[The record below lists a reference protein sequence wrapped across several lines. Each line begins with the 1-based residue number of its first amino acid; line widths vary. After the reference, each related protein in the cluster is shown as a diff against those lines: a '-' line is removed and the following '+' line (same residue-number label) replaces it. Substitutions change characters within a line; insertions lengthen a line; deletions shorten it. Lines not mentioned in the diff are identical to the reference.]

1 MVAETEQKGIDAQL
15 AGELATGLALTPMPA
30 GIRERLRARVLEGA
44 SGIQVVRADAG
55 TWKQVLPG
63 ISIKRLRADAATRSE
78 TNLWRL
84 GPGAVIPE
92 HQHADDEECLVV
104 EGSIVQDGIEY
115 HAGDYLHASA
125 GSRHVPL
132 MAPRG
137 ALLLIRSQPLSSY
150 LGAHR

>member
-1 MVAETEQKGIDAQL
+1 MVDKSKRGTMDAQL
-15 AGELATGLALTPMPA
+15 AGELATGLLSPPMPA
-30 GIRERLRARVLEGA
+30 NVRERLRARVLERA
-44 SGIQVVRADAG
+44 NGIQVVRADAG
-55 TWKQVLPG
+55 IWSQVLPG

-104 EGSIVQDGIEY
+104 EGSIIQDGIEY

-125 GSRHVPL
+125 GSRHSGV
-132 MAPRG
+132 G
-137 ALLLIRSQPLSSY
+137 A
-150 LGAHR
+150 

>member
-1 MVAETEQKGIDAQL
+1 MVDETQQSAIDAQL
-15 AGELATGLALTPMPA
+15 AGELATGLASPTLPA
-30 GIRERLRARVLEGA
+30 GVRERLRARVLERA
-44 SGIQVVRADAG
+44 SGIHVVRADAG
-55 TWKQVLPG
+55 SWKTVLPG
-63 ISIKRLRADAATRSE
+63 ITVKRLHADAATRSE

-104 EGSIVQDGIEY
+104 EGCIVQDGIEY
-115 HAGDYLHASA
+115 HAGDYLHARA

-150 LGAHR
+150 LGAR

>member
-1 MVAETEQKGIDAQL
+1 MVDKTPQGAIDAQL
-15 AGELATGLALTPMPA
+15 AGELATGLACPPMSE
-30 GIRERLRARVLEGA
+30 GLRERLRARVLERA
-44 SGIQVVRADAG
+44 SGIHVVRADAG
-55 TWKQVLPG
+55 NWTRVLPG
-63 ISIKRLRADAATRSE
+63 ILIKRLHADAASCAE

-104 EGSIVQDGIEY
+104 EGSIIQDGIEY
-115 HAGDYLHASA
+115 HAGDYLHARA

-150 LGAHR
+150 LSARP

>member
-1 MVAETEQKGIDAQL
+1 MVDETKHSAIDAQL
-15 AGELATGLALTPMPA
+15 AGELATGLASPRMPD
-30 GIRERLRARVLEGA
+30 GVRERLRARVLERA
-44 SGIQVVRADAG
+44 SGIHVVRADAG
-55 TWKQVLPG
+55 SWTTVLPG
-63 ISIKRLRADAATRSE
+63 ITIKRLHADAATRSE

-115 HAGDYLHASA
+115 HAGDYLHARA

-150 LGAHR
+150 LGAR